1 MYKDIK
7 VREKAFLVIRSQ
19 SIRPKHEVH
28 TEKCPGTKLERKVGR
43 RSGRGPSAELG
54 IGLALCND
62 GAEART
68 SVSSPAS
75 GDLVSKPTDR
85 GSWPKKGLGNLC

>member
-1 MYKDIK
+1 MFTRYKPRTRSILDKGNNVYKDIK

-62 GAEART
+62 GAEA
-68 SVSSPAS
+68 
-75 GDLVSKPTDR
+75 
-85 GSWPKKGLGNLC
+85 